1 MIFRINQP
9 GKNVFAGDVDNL
21 SGGAEVFN
29 RPQRSNFSIFHT
41 DRGVLNTF
49 PRNYLSSLN
58 EQIQVRIC
66 HKCPP
71 SAAASRKSVR
81 NYPFMIFRF
90 LLSIGRSASTPLM
103 FPIFRA
109 SQEVIQS
116 SV

>member
-9 GKNVFAGDVDNL
+9 GKYVFTGGVDNL
-21 SGGAEVFN
+21 SSRTEIFN
-29 RPQRSNFSIFHT
+29 WPQRSNFSILHT
-41 DRGVLNTF
+41 DRDALNTF

-103 FPIFRA
+103 FPIFSA